1 MTVRQT
7 VLEAKRYGV
16 LDCRPQ
22 QTLSEAA
29 SRMIAE
35 DVSALVAVDSHGCL
49 AGILSRLDLLR
60 ALVGSPDWEQELVQ
74 DWMVPDVVTVA
85 PDLSLRSA
93 AELFAARHLGG
104 APVMAGSRVVG
115 VISTSD
121 ILAFEASTPDAA
133 AAMRERAE
141 WERGP
146 SEEWREG
153 NDPPSAFFTDL
164 WMDDDM
170 SSGRGFII
178 SW

>member
-49 AGILSRLDLLR
+49 AGILSRHDLLR

-85 PDLSLRSA
+85 PETTLEEVARLMLDRRIHRLVVVRPSENGPLPISVVSAADIVYHMLRS
-93 AELFAARHLGG
+93 
-104 APVMAGSRVVG
+104 
-115 VISTSD
+115 
-121 ILAFEASTPDAA
+121 
-133 AAMRERAE
+133 
-141 WERGP
+141 
-146 SEEWREG
+146 
-153 NDPPSAFFTDL
+153 
-164 WMDDDM
+164 
-170 SSGRGFII
+170 
-178 SW
+178 